1 MPAFLLIPK
10 RAAKQASLSPLAW
23 MFIELLELY
32 WIEDVKGVKSKLR
45 DQKKK
50 KKKSGKAFQLLGSI
64 HSQSAVVPNIE
75 KLIEARLVRYLLPT
89 G

>member
-50 KKKSGKAFQLLGSI
+50 KKKKAVRPFNSSDRST
-64 HSQSAVVPNIE
+64 HSQPLSQTLKN
-75 KLIEARLVRYLLPT
+75 
-89 G
+89 